1 MHRTIRQPPFS
12 GSTKALLWDA
22 QGTGAGV
29 ARFRVYLDGD
39 SLWLTMN
46 ASWNGTQWVKQ
57 ATGNAAALRLSR
69 NTFELVHE
77 GTPATQFSLWTRTWR
92 LPIDSNVVNSA
103 FELSGTVRETG
114 YCGAKMYNPTGASQF
129 MMLGN
134 VVNFRSRFPAAPSSI
149 TLAVRDSSAG
159 VPTTRVQNVTRDG
172 FAFTIDANVGASN
185 WSYWYGDYTAIA

>member
-1 MHRTIRQPPFS
+1 M
-12 GSTKALLWDA
+12 
-22 QGTGAGV
+22 
-29 ARFRVYLDGD
+29 
-39 SLWLTMN
+39 
-46 ASWNGTQWVKQ
+46 
-57 ATGNAAALRLSR
+57 
-69 NTFELVHE
+69 
-77 GTPATQFSLWTRTWR
+77 
-92 LPIDSNVVNSA
+92 NSA
-103 FELSGTVRETG
+103 FELGGSVRETG

-134 VVNFRSRFPAAPSSI
+134 VVNFRSRFPAAPRPSI